1 MSFRSTVADVF
12 RDQSDFDF
20 TGRRRTWFILSS
32 VALAIGFSALFIN
45 GLNLGIEFEGGTAWQ
60 VEVRERDPRVV
71 DVRDVLEP
79 LGERNAKVSILGGNE
94 VRVQSIST
102 DEATVEAVRDALAGY
117 ANVDDP
123 EQVSVQTVGPTFG
136 EAVTEQAIRAL
147 VIFLIAV
154 LIYLAIRFEFK
165 MAVASMVALAHDV
178 GLTVGVYALTGF
190 EVTPATVIAILT
202 ILGYSLYD
210 TVVVFDKVKEH
221 VDAMGTGGSET
232 YSDTVNRSLNEVLMR
247 SLNTS
252 ITTLI
257 PVGSLLV
264 IGSYVLGAVTIRDFS
279 LALFV
284 GLLVGT
290 YSSIFVAAQVLA
302 WWKEYEPRYAALRE
316 RVERR
321 TPARSAVK
329 TSPTPAPAPEPEP
342 EPSRDEPD
350 PIPDDPEPPDESVS
364 AAEEPEDRS
373 AIGELADA
381 LEDDL
386 VVKPKPRKQRRK
398 KRRK

>member
-1 MSFRSTVADVF
+1 MSFRSAVVDLF

-20 TGRRRTWFILSS
+20 TGRRRTWFLVSG
-32 VALAIGFSALFIN
+32 VALTVGFAALFVS

-60 VEVRERDPRVV
+60 VEVGGRDPRVAE
-71 DVRDVLEP
+71 VRDVLDS
-79 LGERNAKVSILGGNE
+79 LGERNAKVSILGGDE

-102 DEATVEAVRDALAGY
+102 DEARVEAVRDALAGY
-117 ANVDDP
+117 AGLEDP
-123 EQVSVQTVGPTFG
+123 EQVSIQTVGPTFG
-136 EAVTEQAIRAL
+136 AEVTEQALRAL

-165 MAVASMVALAHDV
+165 MAVAAMAALAHDV

-210 TVVVFDKVKEH
+210 TVVVFDKIKDH
-221 VDAMGTGGSET
+221 VDAMGTGGSDT

-257 PVGSLLV
+257 PVASLLV
-264 IGSYVLGAVTIRDFS
+264 VGSYLLGALTIREFS
-279 LALFV
+279 LALFI
-284 GLLVGT
+284 GLLAGT

-302 WWKEYEPRYAALRE
+302 WWKEREPRYAALRE

-321 TPARSAVK
+321 APARAAAK
-329 TSPTPAPAPEPEP
+329 PAPAAAPVPGPEPEPTPDEPEP
-342 EPSRDEPD
+342 EPAEE
-350 PIPDDPEPPDESVS
+350 PEPS
-364 AAEEPEDRS
+364 AEAPEDRS
-373 AIGELADA
+373 ALDELADA

-398 KRRK
+398 KRRG